1 MKKIVIALGGNAL
14 QEAGKPATAEAQ
26 LEVVEK
32 TSEYIADIIGEG
44 YKVIIAHGNGP
55 QVGRIVLQ
63 NEYATPVSPAMPFDV
78 CGAMSQGYIGY
89 HIQQGLT
96 KVLRSRGNKSEVA
109 TVVTQVLVDR
119 NDPKFKNPSKPIG
132 PFYTEEEAKKIADE
146 KGYVM
151 KEDAGRGWR
160 RVVASPM
167 PVEIEELSAVK
178 CLVDNGFV
186 VITVGGGGIPVIRN
200 DKGELEGTAAVID
213 KDLASEKLAEDLDA
227 DALALVQDGTHMFNF
242 SNLRMTETVEESKG
256 LNEDGIPKVIISASG
271 MCDAGR
277 IRHHLKHNLWK
288 PECTIVFVGYQGEGT
303 LGRSLL
309 EGVRSVKLFGEEIA
323 VHAKIVNFQGLSSHA
338 DRDHL
343 LAWIADI
350 KAPKPQHVFIVHG
363 DREVA
368 PYFAESVEKLGF
380 TAHAPQYTE
389 VYDLLEDQIVAPGY
403 LPERKAKAVGGQRV
417 SSAYERLVAL
427 GQRMVDV
434 IRRSKGR
441 DNKTLGRWADQLRQL
456 LDKWEE
462 S

>member
-32 TSEYIADIIGEG
+32 TSEYIADIIEEG

-63 NEYATPVSPAMPFDV
+63 NEYAAPVSPAMPFDV

-96 KVLRSRGNKSEVA
+96 KVLRSRGNKSDVA

-186 VITVGGGGIPVIRN
+186 VVTVGGGGIPVIRN

-227 DALALVQDGTHMFNF
+227 DALVILTAVEKVSINYKKPDQKDLDRLTVSEAKRYMAEGQFAPGSMLPKVEAAIKFVE
-242 SNLRMTETVEESKG
+242 SKPGRMT
-256 LNEDGIPKVIISASG
+256 II
-271 MCDAGR
+271 
-277 IRHHLKHNLWK
+277 
-288 PECTIVFVGYQGEGT
+288 T
-303 LGRSLL
+303 SL
-309 EGVRSVKLFGEEIA
+309 
-323 VHAKIVNFQGLSSHA
+323 
-338 DRDHL
+338 D
-343 LAWIADI
+343 
-350 KAPKPQHVFIVHG
+350 
-363 DREVA
+363 
-368 PYFAESVEKLGF
+368 
-380 TAHAPQYTE
+380 
-389 VYDLLEDQIVAPGY
+389 
-403 LPERKAKAVGGQRV
+403 KAV
-417 SSAYERLVAL
+417 EAL
-427 GQRMVDV
+427 DGKAGTV
-434 IRRSKGR
+434 IV
-441 DNKTLGRWADQLRQL
+441 
-456 LDKWEE
+456 
-462 S
+462 